1 MSSTIDLDQ
10 SAHIKPDKKK
20 AKIDT
25 SKWPL
30 LMKVKLILCK
40 VYII

>member
-1 MSSTIDLDQ
+1 MSSTNEIDQ
-10 SAHIKPDKKK
+10 NAFIKPDKKK

-30 LMKVKLILCK
+30 LMKVNKIK
-40 VYII
+40 INFIFK

>member
-1 MSSTIDLDQ
+1 MSSSIEIDQ
-10 SAHIKPDKKK
+10 NNYIKPDKKK

-30 LMKVKLILCK
+30 LMKVK
-40 VYII
+40 